1 MISEQ
6 LTKIKADFKSLQ
18 GVLESS
24 NSVDEL
30 LKNNPDF
37 EKAFSDAMRGLGAIE
52 EEWILEIP
60 ERFNSRDAIESALVK
75 IETIQAY
82 VRQGIIPQAEG
93 SLEER
98 LKAAKEILK
107 KANEALAGKK

>member
-1 MISEQ
+1 MKIE
-6 LTKIKADFKSLQ
+6 LDKIKADFKNLQ
-18 GVLESS
+18 ELLESS

-30 LKNNPDF
+30 LKDNPVF

-52 EEWILEIP
+52 NEWILVIP
-60 ERFNSRDAIESALVK
+60 GRFNSCDAIESALGK

-82 VRQGIIPQAEG
+82 VHQGIIPSTEG

-98 LKAAKEILK
+98 LTEAKSILK
-107 KANEALAGKK
+107 KANETLAGKK